1 MPRSLV
7 LLSVALAEENLVV
20 LAALCVALVG
30 SVIRELFQATSNF
43 DLKYFPHFSCCKKFL
58 GHWRGS
64 ILSRLLL
71 DEQTKYFARPA
82 GTVCFCKRTQCFS
95 FVLNAF

>member
-20 LAALCVALVG
+20 LVALCVALVG

-43 DLKYFPHFSCCKKFL
+43 DLKYFPHFCCCKKFL
-58 GHWRGS
+58 GRWRSS

-71 DEQTKYFARPA
+71 DEQSTLQGQQAPCVSVREY
-82 GTVCFCKRTQCFS
+82 
-95 FVLNAF
+95 NAFPLF